1 MKSWTKL
8 SVWMLAL
15 LLVGC
20 QGKKQQKEGA
30 KVEEAQALVQEIKP
44 KYAEGFRVTYT
55 EEGCLLDIQ
64 FQHQSS
70 Q

>member
-20 QGKKQQKEGA
+20 QGKKQQKESA
-30 KVEEAQALVQEIKP
+30 KVEAVKAILQEIKP
-44 KYAEGFRVTYT
+44 KYEEGFRVT
-55 EEGCLLDIQ
+55 
-64 FQHQSS
+64 
-70 Q
+70 